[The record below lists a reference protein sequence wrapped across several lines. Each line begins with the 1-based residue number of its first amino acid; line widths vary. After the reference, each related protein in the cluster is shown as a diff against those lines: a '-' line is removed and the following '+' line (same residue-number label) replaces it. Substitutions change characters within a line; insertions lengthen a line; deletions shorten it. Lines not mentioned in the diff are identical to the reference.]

1 MRQIEEAQRRSE
13 LEEKARVLAEKR
25 RKEAAKARRKEKQK
39 EKVVELSEE
48 LDEETNKEDNRDLG
62 LSVPKKRKLQDTV
75 SKTIDEKDG
84 Y

>member
-25 RKEAAKARRKEKQK
+25 RKEAAEARQKERQK
-39 EKVVELSEE
+39 EKVVESSEE
-48 LDEETNKEDNRDLG
+48 SDKETNKEDDRDPG
-62 LSVPKKRKLQDTV
+62 PSVPKKRKVQESV
-75 SKTIDEKDG
+75 SKVINEKDK

>member
-1 MRQIEEAQRRSE
+1 M
-13 LEEKARVLAEKR
+13 VEKR
-25 RKEAAKARRKEKQK
+25 RKEAAEARRREKQK
-39 EKVVELSEE
+39 EKVVELSKES
-48 LDEETNKEDNRDLG
+48 DEESNKEDDRDPG